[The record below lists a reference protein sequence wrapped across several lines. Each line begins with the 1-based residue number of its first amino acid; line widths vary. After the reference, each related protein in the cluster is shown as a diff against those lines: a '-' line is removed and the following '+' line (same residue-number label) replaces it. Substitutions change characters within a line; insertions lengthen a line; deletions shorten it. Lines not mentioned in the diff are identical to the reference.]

1 MKQEDEY
8 YYTKKEK
15 KFFDFYEF
23 FKILGLISGLILLA
37 SFIYRLIE
45 G

>member
-1 MKQEDEY
+1 MINEDEY

-23 FKILGLISGLILLA
+23 FKILGGLSRLILLA

>member
-1 MKQEDEY
+1 MINEDEY

-23 FKILGLISGLILLA
+23 FKILGGLSGLILLA

-45 G
+45 K